1 MTREETAQVM
11 LMLMGALRLVRP
23 IVDEALLLS
32 AWHLALADVSADEAQ
47 RAATTLLREAQYFP
61 EPSAVR
67 DLVLQERT
75 GIPDSDEAWAIIHE
89 MMHRTYPPGITR
101 AAGAALVE
109 AVRSL
114 GGLAYL
120 RTSTQYQRDR
130 DAFLKLWPQIRTRH
144 MRQAG
149 TRSFGNDLRA
159 VTAVAGEVP
168 EPPPLPDELMSYED
182 HFTAFYERQAER
194 LKDAPC
200 TPGPRSILQA
210 APSPAERRGDG
221 S

>member
-1 MTREETAQVM
+1 
-11 LMLMGALRLVRP
+11 
-23 IVDEALLLS
+23 
-32 AWHLALADVSADEAQ
+32 
-47 RAATTLLREAQYFP
+47 
-61 EPSAVR
+61 
-67 DLVLQERT
+67 
-75 GIPDSDEAWAIIHE
+75 
-89 MMHRTYPPGITR
+89 
-101 AAGAALVE
+101 VE
-109 AVRSL
+109 AVGSL

-200 TPGPRSILQA
+200 APVPRSILQA